1 MIRYFAGHPT
11 AANLVMIA
19 FLVVGALSVPSIKR
33 ETFPDIPS
41 RNVEVLVVY
50 PGASAEEAEEAICQ
64 RIEDAVENVQGILE
78 TRCDARENR
87 ATATLEMV
95 EGGNL
100 DLFFSD
106 IKTEV
111 EAIDGFPD
119 EVEDP
124 VVRQLGRTDFV
135 AAVAVTGPMAPTD
148 LKAYAERL
156 KGELLL
162 TGAVSRVDIK
172 GFSDR
177 QIRIEIPAQTL
188 RQYGISVDDIAAAVA
203 RQSVDLPAGTI
214 ETSDTDVTVRFADE
228 RRNPLEFDRLII
240 VGAETG
246 GEVRLGDIA
255 TITDRFEL
263 AENKVVFNGKRAAVL
278 EIIKTKTQDT
288 LDVVDTVYAFV
299 EEKRRTAPPGVS
311 FEVTRDIAS
320 IVRDRLSMLVNNGAA
335 GLVLVALTLLLFFNW
350 RFSFW
355 VTAALPVSFAGA
367 FVVMAAAGMSF
378 NMITMVALLIGIG
391 ILVDDAIVISENIAA
406 HVRRGSPPLKAAVEG
421 TRQVAPGVIASFATT
436 ICVFGSLAFLQGDIG
451 SILKW
456 MPIIL
461 ILVLTI
467 SLFEAFLVLPHHIKG
482 ALSHVSPRPNP
493 LRVRLESGIE
503 WMRDVVVHR
512 IVTVAIGWRYLTL
525 GLALMALLGSMSLL
539 AGGVIKFKP
548 FPDIEGN
555 VVVAR
560 LLMPQGTPLSRT
572 TMLVDRLS
580 GALQEVNREFAPDQ
594 PDGRNLVRNI
604 NIQFNRN
611 IDAFESG
618 PHIATVTGDL
628 LGTGIRNTPVDTVL
642 NRWRELAGT
651 PADVIGLKFTEPAIG
666 PAGRPIDVR
675 LSGEDLDELKA
686 ASVALIAWLKGYDG
700 VTDLTDDLRPG
711 KPEVRVRLREGA
723 TALGLSARTVA
734 TQLRSAFHGRTAN
747 EIQVGTEAYE
757 IDVRLAPGDKD
768 SLGDLE
774 YFTVTLPGGQQAP
787 LGAVAVLEQG
797 RGFARIHRIDRK
809 RTVSVQGEVDTARA
823 NTAEVVADLQAR
835 FLPGFRE
842 RFPGVNVT
850 FEGEAAEGDT
860 TGASI
865 LRGFILGLIG
875 VFILLS
881 FMFRNYLEPIIVMAT
896 IPLGLIGVVWGHM
909 LLGLNMSMPSIM
921 GFASLAGVV
930 VNNAILIVE
939 FTKIERREGRDPSTA
954 ALNAAKR
961 RFRAILLTSLTTVFG
976 LLPLLTETS
985 LQAQVLIPLVTSLTF
1000 GLATTTILML
1010 FVVPALYMV
1019 LDDLGWTASVE
1030 TEGED
1035 ELPAAAQPAE

>member
-19 FLVVGALSVPSIKR
+19 FLAIGALSVSSIKR

-41 RNVEVLVVY
+41 RNVEVRVVY

-64 RIEDAVENVQGILE
+64 RIEDAVENVQGIAE

-87 ATATLEMV
+87 ATATLELV

-148 LKAYAERL
+148 LKAYAEQL
-156 KGELLL
+156 KDELLL

-177 QIRIEIPAQTL
+177 QIRIEIPAQIL

-214 ETSDTDVTVRFADE
+214 ETSDTDVTVRFDDE

-263 AENKVVFNGKRAAVL
+263 AEDKVVFNGKRAAVL

-299 EEKRRTAPPGVS
+299 EEMRRTAPPGVS

-367 FVVMAAAGMSF
+367 FVVMAVAGMSF

-482 ALSHVSPRPNP
+482 ALSRVSPRPNP
-493 LRVRLESGIE
+493 LRVRLDSGIE
-503 WMRDVVVHR
+503 WIRDVVVHR

-580 GALQEVNREFAPDQ
+580 AALQEVNREFAPDQ

-618 PHIATVTGDL
+618 PHIATVIGDL
-628 LGTGIRNTPVDTVL
+628 LGTGIRNTSVDTVL

-651 PADVIGLKFTEPAIG
+651 PPDVIGLKFTEPTIG
-666 PAGRPIDVR
+666 PAGRPIDIR

-823 NTAEVVADLQAR
+823 NAVEVLGDLQAR

-842 RFPGVNVT
+842 RFPGVSVT

-860 TGASI
+860 TGGSI
-865 LRGFILGLIG
+865 LRGFILGLLG

-1019 LDDLGWTASVE
+1019 LDDFGWTASVE

>member
-19 FLVVGALSVPSIKR
+19 FLAIGALSVSSIKR
-33 ETFPDIPS
+33 ETFPDIPP
-41 RNVEVLVVY
+41 RNVEVRVVY
-50 PGASAEEAEEAICQ
+50 PGASAEEVEEAICQ
-64 RIEDAVENVQGILE
+64 RIEDAVENVQGIFE

-87 ATATLEMV
+87 ATTTIEMV
-95 EGGNL
+95 EGGDL

-106 IKTEV
+106 VKTEV
-111 EAIDGFPD
+111 EAIGEFPD

-135 AAVAVTGPMAPTD
+135 AAIAVTGPMAPTD
-148 LKAYAERL
+148 LKAYAEQL
-156 KGELLL
+156 KNELLL

-177 QIRIEIPAQTL
+177 QIRIEIPAQIL
-188 RQYGISVDDIAAAVA
+188 RQYGISVDDIAATVA

-214 ETSDTDVTVRFADE
+214 ETSDTDVTVRFNDE

-263 AENKVVFNGKRAAVL
+263 AEDKVLFNGKRAAVL

-288 LDVVDTVYAFV
+288 LNVVDEVYAFV

-320 IVRDRLSMLVNNGAA
+320 IVRDRLSMLVNNGGA

-367 FVVMAAAGMSF
+367 FVVMALAGLSF

-406 HVRRGSPPLKAAVEG
+406 HVRRGSAPLKAAVEG

-436 ICVFGSLAFLQGDIG
+436 ICVFGSLAFLKGDIG

-467 SLFEAFLVLPHHIKG
+467 SLVEAFLVLPHHIKG
-482 ALSHVSPRPNP
+482 ALSRASPKPNP
-493 LRVRLESGIE
+493 LRARLDSGIE

-512 IVTVAIGWRYLTL
+512 IVTAAIGWRYLTL
-525 GLALMALLGSMSLL
+525 GLALMALLGSVSLL

-555 VVVAR
+555 VVEAR

-580 GALQEVNREFAPDQ
+580 AALQEVNREFAPDQ
-594 PDGRNLVRNI
+594 PDGRNLIRNI

-618 PHIATVTGDL
+618 PHIATVTGDV
-628 LGTGIRNTPVDTVL
+628 LGTGIRNTPLDTIL

-651 PADVIGLKFTEPAIG
+651 PPDVIGLKFSEPTIG
-666 PAGRPIDVR
+666 PAGRPIDIR

-686 ASVALIAWLKGYDG
+686 ASVALLTWMRGYEG

-711 KPEVRVRLREGA
+711 KPEVRIRLREGA

-757 IDVRLAPGDKD
+757 IDVRLDPRDKD

-823 NTAEVVADLQAR
+823 NAVEVINDLQAR
-835 FLPGFRE
+835 FLPEFRE
-842 RFPGVNVT
+842 RFSGVNVT

-860 TGASI
+860 TGQSI
-865 LRGFILGLIG
+865 GSGFILGLIG

-881 FMFRNYLEPIIVMAT
+881 FMFRNYLEPIIVMMT
-896 IPLGLIGVVWGHM
+896 IPLGLIGVIWGHM
-909 LLGLNMSMPSIM
+909 LLGINMSMPSVV

-939 FTKIERREGRDPSTA
+939 FIKIERREGRDPSTA

-961 RFRAILLTSLTTVFG
+961 RFRAILLTSLTTVMG

-985 LQAQVLIPLVTSLTF
+985 LQAQVLIPLVTSIAF
-1000 GLATTTILML
+1000 GLAATTILML
-1010 FVVPALYMV
+1010 FVVPAFYMI

-1035 ELPAAAQPAE
+1035 ELPAAAQPAG